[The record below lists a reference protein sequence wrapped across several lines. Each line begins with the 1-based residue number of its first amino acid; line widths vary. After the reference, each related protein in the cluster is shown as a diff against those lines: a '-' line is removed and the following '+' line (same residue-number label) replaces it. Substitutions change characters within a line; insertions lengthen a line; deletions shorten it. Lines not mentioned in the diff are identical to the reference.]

1 MYKRIR
7 AIEGMRGKAVLY
19 ELDEEISYRGNND
32 EDEKTNFVIVSAVVA
47 PHTGPETYIFPSN
60 EAGAIVDWC
69 EISGSYRGGLCHT
82 KAMEGLMRSIKN
94 RNESNEETY

>member
-19 ELDEEISYRGNND
+19 ELDEAITYRGNND

-47 PHTGPETYIFPSN
+47 PYTGPETYIFPSN

-82 KAMEGLMRSIKN
+82 KAMEGLMRSIEKHA
-94 RNESNEETY
+94 SDEETY